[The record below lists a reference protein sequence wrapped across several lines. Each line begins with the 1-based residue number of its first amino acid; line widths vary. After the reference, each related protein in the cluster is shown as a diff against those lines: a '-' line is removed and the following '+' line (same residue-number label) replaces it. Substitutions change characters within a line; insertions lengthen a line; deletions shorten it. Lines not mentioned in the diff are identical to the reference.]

1 MLLKAPAL
9 SVVPLLAPGDCCAL
23 AAASKPCKSIF
34 DEDRIWAELLVD
46 HFSAGLL
53 LYRDAA
59 LASSTPQVQAS
70 GRDGREELLALC
82 EGGARQAY
90 KQLVAVDCEP
100 FVLQPRARLIL
111 EIHELRDWNRHSR
124 TLLSMRQ
131 AERISTVLANHD
143 AATRLRDAMLP
154 ETLELIA
161 LQAVAAGGDLSLPAK
176 KLQEG
181 MAWGEGVEESLLQIL
196 ERRAKQRRNWFRKQ
210 REFLMQEAGSRR

>member
-161 LQAVAAGGDLSLPAK
+161 LQAVAAGGRGTCDQLGCDEPHLAGDLSLPAK

-181 MAWGEGVEESLLQIL
+181 MARTKIQQFFEKSMALTLRIL
-196 ERRAKQRRNWFRKQ
+196 PT
-210 REFLMQEAGSRR
+210 